1 MSQHSIRAR
10 LWANGRV
17 RTAALV
23 MGASALASSLTY
35 VVAAGAVGIPDGPE
49 NPALVY
55 SGVLLRDGI
64 PVTDQ
69 IEVEVGIWDDV
80 VRGEPDELLC
90 TTGENVLIKPDASGN
105 FSIALPTLFGEE
117 DKDCLAAIAAENNIY
132 VQVEIDKQV
141 VSYTINDKE
150 FQRLPVAAVPFAV
163 DAKRAQFAAGDPTE
177 ALTIEQRLSALEAAL
192 AAGEGEGEGE

>member
-1 MSQHSIRAR
+1 MSQPF
-10 LWANGRV
+10 WANGRV

-23 MGASALASSLTY
+23 VGASALASSLTY
-35 VVAAGAVGIPDGPE
+35 VVGAGAVGIPDGAE

-55 SGVLLRDGI
+55 SGVLLRDGVPI
-64 PVTDQ
+64 TEA

-90 TTGENVLIKPDASGN
+90 TTGENVLVTPDASGN
-105 FSIALPTLFGEE
+105 FSIALPAIFGEE
-117 DKDCLAAIAAENNIY
+117 DKDCLAAIGAENNIY

-141 VSYTINDKE
+141 VSYTINEKE

-163 DAKRAQFAAGDPTE
+163 EAKRAQFAAGDPNE
-177 ALTIEQRLSALEAAL
+177 QLTIEQRLSALEAAI
-192 AAGEGEGEGE
+192 AAGGEGEGEGE

>member
-1 MSQHSIRAR
+1 MTQPTRAQ
-10 LWANGRV
+10 ARV
-17 RTAALV
+17 RIAALV
-23 MGASALASSLTY
+23 VGASTLASSLTY
-35 VVAAGAVGIPDGPE
+35 VVAARAVGIPDGPE

-90 TTGENVLIKPDASGN
+90 TTGENVLITPDASGN
-105 FSIALPTLFGEE
+105 FSIALPTLVGEE

-141 VSYTINDKE
+141 VSYTINNKE

-163 DAKRAQFAAGDPTE
+163 DAKRAQFAAGDATE
-177 ALTIEQRLSALEAAL
+177 QRTIEERLTALEAAI
-192 AAGEGEGEGE
+192 AAGGEGEGEGE